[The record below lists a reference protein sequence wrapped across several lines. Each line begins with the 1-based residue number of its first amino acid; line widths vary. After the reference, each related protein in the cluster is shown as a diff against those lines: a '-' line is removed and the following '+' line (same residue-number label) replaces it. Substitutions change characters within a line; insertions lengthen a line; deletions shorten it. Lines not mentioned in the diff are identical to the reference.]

1 MELELAGETIS
12 PNDLLIAAHALAVD
26 ATLATTNVLEFS
38 RVSGLLVENWL
49 A

>member
-1 MELELAGETIS
+1 M
-12 PNDLLIAAHALAVD
+12 IAAQALANGVVLVTD
-26 ATLATTNVLEFS
+26 NVGEFS